1 MKKKFHELK
10 ELNSKLSNKLA
21 DSEGINLVQKA
32 KYEATRGR
40 FTEQVNKTD
49 IDFENMDK
57 KLIEIINIT
66 DKLNQAKS
74 GSAEEIALKSQLEEL
89 NLQLNT
95 LRFKLND
102 RFTSLKKNT
111 TELEETFSKE
121 QTDTE
126 QTVTD
131 DDIITPSK
139 SFIGSEFL
147 PSFENLNG
155 IGQFAFSLI
164 MLNYVV
170 LSSLTTLAFIFY
182 GNYLISRFNLE
193 IKYPRLAKIIQLRRK
208 FQNYYFAIAL
218 LTIAVIS
225 ICEILASIFILT
237 L

>member
-1 MKKKFHELK
+1 
-10 ELNSKLSNKLA
+10 
-21 DSEGINLVQKA
+21 
-32 KYEATRGR
+32 
-40 FTEQVNKTD
+40 
-49 IDFENMDK
+49 
-57 KLIEIINIT
+57 
-66 DKLNQAKS
+66 
-74 GSAEEIALKSQLEEL
+74 LKSQLEEL

-102 RFTSLKKNT
+102 RFSSLKKIT
-111 TELEETFSKE
+111 TELEETVSKSTE
-121 QTDTE
+121 QTGTE

-131 DDIITPSK
+131 DDIIIPFQ
-139 SFIGSEFL
+139 SFIGSEIL

-193 IKYPRLAKIIQLRRK
+193 VKYPRLAKIIQLRRK

-225 ICEILASIFILT
+225 ISEILASIFILT